1 MAGSHRSHPKSPQ
14 HKTRLS
20 EIIVDLRTRGD
31 LTIMIGISWGYNRGY
46 NGIYVFFLAGKGHH
60 YYGDIM
66 GYDRRFKDNC
76 GVTLW

>member
-14 HKTRLS
+14 HKTRLF

-46 NGIYVFFLAGKGHH
+46 NGIYVFSWRVKDTITMG
-60 YYGDIM
+60 IM